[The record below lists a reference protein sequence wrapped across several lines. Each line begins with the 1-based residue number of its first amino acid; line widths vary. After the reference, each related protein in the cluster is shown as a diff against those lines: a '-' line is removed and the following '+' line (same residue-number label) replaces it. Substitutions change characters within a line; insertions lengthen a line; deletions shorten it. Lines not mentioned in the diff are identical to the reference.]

1 MPKAEPKTQRT
12 KASVAA
18 FIASVEDETRRKDAK
33 TLDKVFREITGE
45 RPAMW
50 GPTIIGYGQYRYA
63 SASGR
68 EGVWPRA
75 GFSPRK
81 ANMVVY
87 IMPGFKGY
95 GPLLKKLG
103 KHKTGKSCLYM
114 NRLADVDQG
123 ALRDLIAR
131 SWSYMEEK
139 YG

>member
-1 MPKAEPKTQRT
+1 
-12 KASVAA
+12 
-18 FIASVEDETRRKDAK
+18 
-33 TLDKVFREITGE
+33 
-45 RPAMW
+45 
-50 GPTIIGYGQYRYA
+50 
-63 SASGR
+63 
-68 EGVWPRA
+68 
-75 GFSPRK
+75 
-81 ANMVVY
+81 MVVY
-87 IMPGFKGY
+87 IMPGFKGC